1 MMLNYNC
8 PYCDEELFGSF
19 GENVY
24 CKNCNKTYETDWDYA
39 GDNIDCRLTGA
50 EYTGKADLEE

>member
-19 GENVY
+19 GGNVY

-39 GDNIDCRLTGA
+39 GDNIDCWLTGM
-50 EYTGKADLEE
+50 EYEGEKL